1 MSGEGS
7 SPTSRRVQA
16 LSVDKIELSWAAAE
30 APRACISWP
39 QTDRQIDRDREARYV
54 LRHSASDGAIA
65 ARYLLHLPVL
75 DEIRFTSTLSVK

>member
-1 MSGEGS
+1 MKGPHLYISQDTS
-7 SPTSRRVQA
+7 SIGRQDRVELGGRRGAPGNHA
-16 LSVDKIELSWAAAE
+16 LVGL
-30 APRACISWP
+30 R
-39 QTDRQIDRDREARYV
+39 QTDRSTETEKRDM